1 MRGAHQKMKK
11 LIEVITTP
19 TESIFYALQNLQNV
33 EIPWASDNINL
44 QLDLD
49 YLFNRSGNKIT
60 STLVDF
66 FVDRE
71 TGKID
76 NLSMTSLATV
86 IYTKYGNKWNKE
98 YATLSLQYN
107 PINNYDM
114 VEQMTNDIT
123 THQFGHTNTR
133 TDNTNETNETE
144 KAGFNSSTYSPVDKV
159 SIKGNAGTVADVETG
174 TNTDTRNYRL
184 TRSGNIGVTTSQQ
197 MIESE
202 RKLWLWSFF
211 DDIVYPD
218 IDRVLTINMYE

>member
-1 MRGAHQKMKK
+1 MKK
-11 LIEVITTP
+11 LIEVIATP
-19 TESIFYALQNLQNV
+19 NESIFYALQNLPNV
-33 EIPWASDNINL
+33 NIPWADDDINEE
-44 QLDLD
+44 LDID

-60 STLVDF
+60 SSLVDF

-76 NLSMTSLATV
+76 NLSMSILAKV
-86 IYTKYGNKWNKE
+86 LYTKYGVKWNKE
-98 YATLSLQYN
+98 YATLSLQYD

-114 VEQMTNDIT
+114 VEQMTNDTT

-133 TDNTNETNETE
+133 TDNTDETIETE
-144 KAGFNSSTYSPVDKV
+144 KAGFNSLTYSPSDKV
-159 SIKGNAGTVADVETG
+159 STKGNAGTVADVETG

-202 RKLWLWSFF
+202 RKLWLWNFF

>member
-1 MRGAHQKMKK
+1 MKK

-19 TESIFYALQNLQNV
+19 TESIFYALQNFD
-33 EIPWASDNINL
+33 IPWLEDNINL

-60 STLVDF
+60 SSLVDF

-71 TGKID
+71 TGKIN
-76 NLSMTSLATV
+76 NLSMTTLANV
-86 IYTKYGNKWNKE
+86 LFTKYGNKWAKE

-133 TDNTNETNETE
+133 TDNTNETSETE
-144 KAGFNSSTYSPVDKV
+144 KAGFNSSTYSPADKV

-202 RKLWLWSFF
+202 RKLWLWNFF

>member
-1 MRGAHQKMKK
+1 MKK
-11 LIEVITTP
+11 LIEVINTP

-33 EIPWASDNINL
+33 DIPWASDNINL
-44 QLDLD
+44 QLDID

-76 NLSMTSLATV
+76 NLSMTSLAMV
-86 IYTKYGNKWNKE
+86 LYTKYGNKWNKE

-133 TDNTNETNETE
+133 TDNTNETSETE

-159 SIKGNAGTVADVETG
+159 STKGNAGTVADVETG

-202 RKLWLWSFF
+202 RKLWLWNFF
-211 DDIVYPD
+211 DEIVYPD

>member
-1 MRGAHQKMKK
+1 MKK

-19 TESIFYALQNLQNV
+19 TESIFYALQNFNV
-33 EIPWASDNINL
+33 PWVEDDINEE
-44 QLDLD
+44 LDID

-60 STLVDF
+60 SALVDF
-66 FVDRE
+66 FVNTE

-76 NLSMTSLATV
+76 NLSMVTLANV
-86 IYTKYGNKWNKE
+86 LYTKYGAKWIKE

-114 VEQMTNDIT
+114 TEQMTNDIT

-133 TDNTNETNETE
+133 TDNTDETIETE
-144 KAGFNSSTYSPVDKV
+144 KAGFNSLTYSPSDKV
-159 SIKGNAGTVADVETG
+159 STKGNAGTVADVETG

-202 RKLWLWSFF
+202 RKLWLWDFF
-211 DDIVYPD
+211 DNVIYPD
-218 IDRVLTINMYE
+218 IDRILTINMYN

>member
-1 MRGAHQKMKK
+1 MKGAYQKMKK

-19 TESIFYALQNLQNV
+19 TESIFYALQNFD
-33 EIPWASDNINL
+33 IPWKEDNINVE
-44 QLDLD
+44 LDMN
-49 YLFNRSGNKIT
+49 YLFNRSGNKIL
-60 STLVDF
+60 SPLADF
-66 FVDRE
+66 FVDRD

-76 NLSMTSLATV
+76 NLSIVSLANV
-86 IYTKYGNKWNKE
+86 IYTKYGNKWLKE

-159 SIKGNAGTVADVETG
+159 SIKGNAGTIADVETG

-202 RKLWLWSFF
+202 RKLWLWNFF

>member
-1 MRGAHQKMKK
+1 MKGAHQKMKK

-19 TESIFYALQNLQNV
+19 TESIFYALQNLPNV
-33 EIPWASDNINL
+33 NLPWATDNINEE
-44 QLDLD
+44 LDID
-49 YLFNRSGNKIT
+49 YLFNRSGNKIISSLT
-60 STLVDF
+60 DF
-66 FVDRE
+66 FVDSE

-76 NLSMTSLATV
+76 NLSISTLAKV
-86 IYTKYGNKWNKE
+86 LYIKYGVKWNKE

-114 VEQMTNDIT
+114 TEHMTNDIT

-133 TDNTNETNETE
+133 TDNTNETSETE
-144 KAGFNSSTYSPVDKV
+144 KAGFNSSTYAPVDKV
-159 SIKGNAGTVADVETG
+159 STKGNAGTVADVETG
-174 TNTDTRNYRL
+174 TNTDTRNYLL

-202 RKLWLWSFF
+202 RKLWLWNFF
-211 DDIVYPD
+211 DEIVYPD

>member
-1 MRGAHQKMKK
+1 MKK

-19 TESIFYALQNLQNV
+19 TESIFYALQNLENAD
-33 EIPWASDNINL
+33 IPWADDNINEE
-44 QLDLD
+44 LDLD
-49 YLFNRSGNKIT
+49 YLFNRSGNKII
-60 STLVDF
+60 STLTEF
-66 FVDRE
+66 FVDRD

-76 NLSMTSLATV
+76 DLSMITLAKV
-86 IYTKYGNKWNKE
+86 IYTKYGAKWVKE

-133 TDNTNETNETE
+133 TDNTDETIETE
-144 KAGFNSSTYSPVDKV
+144 KAGFNSTDYTPSDKV
-159 SIKGNAGTVADVETG
+159 NTKGNAGTVADVETG

-202 RKLWLWSFF
+202 RKLWLWNFF
-211 DDIVYPD
+211 DEIVYPD
-218 IDRVLTINMYE
+218 IDRVLTINMYN

>member
-1 MRGAHQKMKK
+1 MKK

-19 TESIFYALQNLQNV
+19 NESIFYALQDFDVPWV
-33 EIPWASDNINL
+33 EDNINA
-44 QLDLD
+44 QLDID

-60 STLVDF
+60 SSLVDF
-66 FVDRE
+66 FVDTE

-76 NLSMTSLATV
+76 SFSMSTLANV
-86 IYTKYGNKWNKE
+86 LYTKYGGKWNKE

-114 VEQMTNDIT
+114 SEQMTNDIT

-133 TDNTNETNETE
+133 TDNTNETIETD

-159 SIKGNAGTVADVETG
+159 STKGNAGTVAEAESG

-202 RKLWLWSFF
+202 RNLWLWNFF